1 MTDSVLEVYSDSFIE
16 GARASRSVARDETPE
31 DIEGTLVYLLS
42 EDSAFVTGQMIVV
55 NGGAQF
61 W

>member
-1 MTDSVLEVYSDSFIE
+1 VPGDL
-16 GARASRSVARDETPE
+16 
-31 DIEGTLVYLLS
+31 EGTLVYLLS
-42 EDSAFVTGQMIVV
+42 ADSDFVTGQMIVV